1 MKPSHFHA
9 PRTLAACV
17 FSAGPVER
25 YAGRTIKAAVSR
37 WLRALF
43 A

>member
-17 FSAGPVER
+17 FSAGPIER
-25 YAGRTIKAAVSR
+25 YAGRTLRAAVSR
-37 WLRALF
+37 LLRRWF